1 MKVIIYTSPL
11 CGHCKKVKDYLKQKM
26 VEFVEKNVV
35 DDEERK
41 HNRYREEMIDKTGKL
56 STPTI
61 DIDGEIIIGFKPKEI
76 DAAIKKAEE
85 KK

>member
-1 MKVIIYTSPL
+1 MKAIIYTSPL
-11 CGHCKKVKDYLKQKM
+11 CGHCKKAKDYLKQKNI
-26 VEFVEKNVV
+26 EFVEKDVV

-61 DIDGEIIIGFKPKEI
+61 DINGEIIIGFKPKEI
-76 DAAIKKAEE
+76 DAAIKKA
-85 KK
+85 KKKD